1 MVCSGKSVLCGWVE
15 HPGGGEAAA
24 TLFLVGCE
32 EVPGGT
38 AWTEESVRK
47 IMDIQR

>member
-15 HPGGGEAAA
+15 HPGGGEAEA

-38 AWTEESVRK
+38 AWTEESVRE